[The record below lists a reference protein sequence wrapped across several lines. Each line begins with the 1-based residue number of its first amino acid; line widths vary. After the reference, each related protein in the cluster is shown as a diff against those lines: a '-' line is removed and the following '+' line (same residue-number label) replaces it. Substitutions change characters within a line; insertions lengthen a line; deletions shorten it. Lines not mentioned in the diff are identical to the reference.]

1 MNIETPGSER
11 IGAVNSGV
19 ESVNG
24 GIASAAQ
31 SQGIASIE
39 NALKSFAWADSKESE
54 EAAGLNDPSVN
65 IQLAGYTDQPADYL
79 ARASGGS
86 SASGGFSA
94 IAAADRILG
103 NLRNQ
108 DFNFNEGVS
117 NFSEC
122 GLREALFSKENL
134 IVALGGR
141 MPPQK
146 DVPAEE
152 FLSKSQN
159 IDDILRSPELK
170 NPDNGELHAALFK
183 LFQMFST
190 VDGVVR
196 ANMDVRLNILKGLR
210 A

>member
-1 MNIETPGSER
+1 MNIEIPGSER

-39 NALKSFAWADSKESE
+39 NALKSFAWADSKGPE
-54 EAAGLNDPSVN
+54 ETGGLNDPGLN
-65 IQLAGYTDQPADYL
+65 IQLAGYTDPPADYL
-79 ARASGGS
+79 ARATGESAVPGS
-86 SASGGFSA
+86 FSA
-94 IAAADRILG
+94 VAPPDRILG

-108 DFNFNEGVS
+108 DFNFNEGLS
-117 NFSEC
+117 NFCES

-134 IVALGGR
+134 VVALGGR
-141 MPPQK
+141 MPAQK
-146 DVPAEE
+146 DAPAEE

-159 IDDILRSPELK
+159 IDEILLGPALK
-170 NPDNGELHAALFK
+170 NPEGSELHAALFK

-190 VDGVVR
+190 VDNVVR